1 MRASSTPFKLVTGKG
16 ADAAGELKPSLS
28 PVVD

>member
-1 MRASSTPFKLVTGKG
+1 VLNFNTVEVVTGKG
-16 ADAAGELKPSLS
+16 ADAAEELKPSLS